1 MAAHRADTITEPED
15 KEMDV
20 RILGKSSH
28 ETTLLP
34 DLDYEDLRSLLRKDG
49 IVETFVYY
57 VVLRQLKKE
66 ISLVDC
72 NKVFN

>member
-1 MAAHRADTITEPED
+1 MGAHTADTITEPED
-15 KEMDV
+15 NANV
-20 RILGKSSH
+20 RILGKSSDA
-28 ETTLLP
+28 TKLLP

-66 ISLVDC
+66 IISANC
-72 NKVFN
+72 NNVID